1 MKDIDNL
8 IREDIRELKGYH
20 VEDIPCRVKLDAME
34 NPYTLPD
41 DLWTMVIEEVKETLI
56 NRYPD
61 PNATD
66 LKRVIAKQLDVVP
79 EDIIIGNGSDELI
92 QMIITAFCGLQE
104 NILYPVPGFSMY
116 EIIARVLGRG
126 TVEVMLDDKW
136 DLPLDEI
143 KERMMDGDIKI
154 IFITYPNN
162 PTGNRFSMDRIL
174 RIIQGFEGIVVLD
187 EAYFDFSKKTFL
199 SYLKEFNN
207 LIILRSLSK
216 SGMAGLRVGFLV
228 ANKVLTETIAK
239 VKLPYNSNVLSQ
251 VVSRAVLENRELI
264 DAQVDSIISE
274 RERLLKGL
282 EDMDGVKPFPS
293 DANFI
298 LFETNEEAGIIYN
311 RLIERGILIKKIID
325 DRGRLK
331 NYLRVTV
338 GKSEENDDFLIGLKD
353 SLGES

>member
-1 MKDIDNL
+1 MKNIDSL

-20 VEDIPCRVKLDAME
+20 VEDIPCRVKLDVME
-34 NPYTLPD
+34 NPYPLPD

-61 PNATD
+61 PDATK
-66 LKRVIAKQLDVVP
+66 LKRVVAEQLYVVP

-92 QMIITAFCGLQE
+92 QMIITAFCGFRE
-104 NILYPVPGFSMY
+104 KILYPVPGFSMY
-116 EIIARVLGRG
+116 EIIARASGRG

-143 KERMMDGDIKI
+143 KEKMMDGDVKI

-162 PTGNRFSMDRIL
+162 PTGNCFSMERIL
-174 RIIQGFEGIVVLD
+174 KIIQGFEGIVVLD
-187 EAYFDFSKKTFL
+187 EAYFNFSKKTFL

-216 SGMAGLRVGFLV
+216 FGMAGLRVGFLV

-298 LFETNEEAGIIYN
+298 LFETNEEAGAIYN
-311 RLIERGILIKKIID
+311 RLIKKGILIKKIID

-338 GKSEENDDFLIGLKD
+338 GRPEENDDFLIGLKD
-353 SLGES
+353 SLERR